1 MITNGKDYSAGA
13 VKHAFWFMEFK
24 KVVSLRLEGRSW
36 EEVKELNDTENLFGA
51 PTPARAKQI
60 WNTVSARVKALDDSF
75 YQVFEQCDLASQKL
89 FALVALMANDILFA
103 EFVYE
108 VIREKM
114 IIGINEYSPSDIRL
128 FYKYKQEQS
137 EKAAKWTDQTLERL
151 GQSYRNFLFE
161 AGVSDNGRTVR
172 RILKP
177 LPDLEME
184 RWLQGQQMEY
194 YLKALKG
201 ER

>member
-1 MITNGKDYSAGA
+1 MKRILALALAAAMAY
-13 VKHAFWFMEFK
+13 
-24 KVVSLRLEGRSW
+24 
-36 EEVKELNDTENLFGA
+36 DTLFG
-51 PTPARAKQI
+51 
-60 WNTVSARVKALDDSF
+60 
-75 YQVFEQCDLASQKL
+75 
-89 FALVALMANDILFA
+89 

-128 FYKYKQEQS
+128 FFKNKQEQS

-151 GQSYRNFLFE
+151 GQSYRNFLME
-161 AGVSDNGRTVR
+161 AGVTDSGRETR
-172 RILKP
+172 KILKP
-177 LPDLEME
+177 LLVPEME
-184 RWLQGQQMEY
+184 RWLEEQHMAY

>member
-1 MITNGKDYSAGA
+1 MNIRNDYSASA
-13 VKHAFWFMEFK
+13 VKHAFWFMEFR
-24 KVVSLRLEGRSW
+24 KVVTLRYEGKTW
-36 EEVKELNDTENLFGA
+36 EEMKKASEEENLFGA

-60 WNTVSARVKALDDSF
+60 WNTVSARTKALDDSF
-75 YQVFEQCDLASQKL
+75 YQIFMNGDLASQKL
-89 FALVALMANDILFA
+89 FALVAVMANDTLFA

-108 VIREKM
+108 IIREKM

-128 FYKYKQEQS
+128 FFKHKQEQS
-137 EKAAKWTDQTLERL
+137 EKAAGWTDQTLGRL
-151 GQSYRNFLFE
+151 GHSYRNFLYE
-161 AGVSDNGRTVR
+161 AGVTDNGREIR

-177 LPDLEME
+177 ILDPEME
-184 RWLQGQQMEY
+184 RWMQEQHMDY

>member
-1 MITNGKDYSAGA
+1 MKSGIYSAGA
-13 VKHAFWFMEFK
+13 VKHSFWFMEFR
-24 KVVSLRLEGRSW
+24 KVVSLRFEGKSW
-36 EEVKELNDTENLFGA
+36 EEIKRLNEEENVFGA

-60 WNTVSARVKALDDSF
+60 FNTVSARVKALDDSF
-75 YQVFEQCDLASQKL
+75 CGIFTEEDLATQKL
-89 FALVALMANDILFA
+89 FALVAVMASDTLFA

-108 VIREKM
+108 VVREKM

-128 FYKYKQEQS
+128 FFKNKQEQS

-151 GQSYRNFLFE
+151 GQSYRNFLLE
-161 AGVSDNGRTVR
+161 AGVTDNGRETR
-172 RILKP
+172 KILKP
-177 LPDLEME
+177 LLVPEME
-184 RWLQGQQMEY
+184 RWLQEQHMDY

>member
-1 MITNGKDYSAGA
+1 MNIRNDYSASA
-13 VKHAFWFMEFK
+13 VKHAFWFMEFR
-24 KVVSLRLEGRSW
+24 KVVTLRYEGKTW
-36 EEVKELNDTENLFGA
+36 EEIKKASEEENLFGA

-60 WNTVSARVKALDDSF
+60 WNTVSARTKALDDRF
-75 YQVFEQCDLASQKL
+75 YPTFMNSDLASQKL
-89 FALVALMANDILFA
+89 FALVAVMANDTLFA

-108 VIREKM
+108 IIREKM

-128 FYKYKQEQS
+128 FFKHKQEQS
-137 EKAAKWTDQTLERL
+137 EKAAGWTDQTLGRL
-151 GQSYRNFLFE
+151 GHSYRNFLYE
-161 AGVSDNGRTVR
+161 AGVTDNGREIR

-177 LPDLEME
+177 ILDPEME
-184 RWLQGQQMEY
+184 RWMQEQHMDY